1 MKLYYSPFT
10 CSLASSIVT
19 EEAGIPLELVRVD
32 ITPLPHRLPDGS
44 DYGTVNPHQYVPALV
59 LDDGQVLTEGV
70 AILQFLGDLRP
81 ASGLV
86 PPAGTFQRVRLQQWL
101 TFVSSELHKVYSP
114 WLFHAEAGEAA
125 QSMAR
130 ATIGRRLA
138 WVETQLGQGP
148 YLFGETFT
156 AADAYL
162 FTIVGWSKGAG
173 VDLSPYPRLRAFQQ
187 RVSERLAV
195 RRALQAHGMPV
206 PAVGSEGSVEAAA

>member
-1 MKLYYSPFT
+1 
-10 CSLASSIVT
+10 
-19 EEAGIPLELVRVD
+19 
-32 ITPLPHRLPDGS
+32 
-44 DYGTVNPHQYVPALV
+44 VNPHLYVPALV

-70 AILQFLGDLRP
+70 AVLQYLGDLRP

-86 PPAGTFQRVRLQQWL
+86 PPAGSFQRVRLQQWL
-101 TFVSSELHKVYSP
+101 TFVSSELHKMYSP
-114 WLFHAEAGEAA
+114 WLFHSEVGETA

-130 ATIGRRLA
+130 GIIARRLA
-138 WVETQLGQGP
+138 WVETQLGQGA

-187 RVSERLAV
+187 RVSERPAV
-195 RRALQAHGMPV
+195 RRALHGHGMPV
-206 PAVGSEGSVEAAA
+206 PAVGSERSAEVAA

>member
-1 MKLYYSPFT
+1 MKLYHSPFT
-10 CSLASSIVT
+10 CSLASGIVA
-19 EEAGIPLELVRVD
+19 EEAGVPLDLVRVD
-32 ITPLPHRLPDGS
+32 INPSPHRLPDGS
-44 DYGTVNPHQYVPALV
+44 DYAAVNPHLYVPALV

-70 AILQFLGDLRP
+70 AVLQYLGDLRP

-86 PPAGTFQRVRLQQWL
+86 PPAGSFQRVRLQQWL
-101 TFVSSELHKVYSP
+101 TFVSSELHKMYSP
-114 WLFHAEAGEAA
+114 WLFHSEVGETA

-130 ATIGRRLA
+130 GIIARRLA
-138 WVETQLGQGP
+138 WVETQLGQGA

-187 RVSERLAV
+187 RVSERPAV
-195 RRALQAHGMPV
+195 RRALHGHGMPV
-206 PAVGSEGSVEAAA
+206 PAVGSERSAEVAA